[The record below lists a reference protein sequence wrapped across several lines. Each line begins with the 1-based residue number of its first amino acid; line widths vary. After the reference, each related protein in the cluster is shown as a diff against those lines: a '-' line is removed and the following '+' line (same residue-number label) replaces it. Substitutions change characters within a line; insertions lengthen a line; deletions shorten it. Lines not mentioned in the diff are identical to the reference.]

1 MPIYFL
7 STNYSPEQSARI
19 ERRIREVIP
28 DLTRITNVEDVAR
41 NRSEGS
47 NDPVYVLFV
56 APAHDTDYLDRLVD
70 VAAHHREHIFFIL
83 ISDDISATDYK
94 RLVRTGGAEWV
105 SAAGPP
111 HEIIDI
117 IAKRRVRF
125 EAAPAAPT
133 AEPTVVAFAPS
144 AGGVGNATLVTE
156 IGVALKTGKATKDR
170 AICVVDLDFQTS
182 HVCDRLDIEPHLQI
196 REISSNPER
205 FDAHLS
211 ELFTTRHSSGL
222 DVFATPRTRFNVA
235 ELNVAALD
243 ALFDMIAARY
253 ELILVDLPVYWFPWT
268 TDILANADGVIV
280 TGINTIPGLRQISE
294 VLSNIRSARR
304 DSSQIAV
311 VINRY
316 EPALLGG
323 VTRRKHV
330 ESVLPDERIFYVRN
344 DTSTMSQSINTGTPL
359 ALNSAFRKVTK
370 EIGAIARFCAE
381 LKSIRAVSA

>member
-41 NRSEGS
+41 NKSERSS
-47 NDPVYVLFV
+47 DPVYVLFV
-56 APAHDTDYLDRLVD
+56 APAQDTGYLDRLVD
-70 VAAHHREHIFFIL
+70 VAAHYRERIFFIL

-105 SAAGPP
+105 SATGPP

-133 AEPTVVAFAPS
+133 AEPVVVAFVPS
-144 AGGVGNATLVTE
+144 AGGVGNTTLVTE
-156 IGVALKTGKATKDR
+156 IGVRLKTSKATKDHR
-170 AICVVDLDFQTS
+170 VCVVDLDFQTS
-182 HVCDRLDIEPHLQI
+182 HVCDHLDIEPHLQMQ
-196 REISSNPER
+196 EISSNPER
-205 FDAHLS
+205 FDSHLF

-222 DVFATPRTRFNVA
+222 DVFAAPRSRFNVA
-235 ELNVAALD
+235 DLNVGALD

-253 ELILVDLPVYWFPWT
+253 DLILVDLPVYWFPWT
-268 TDILANADGVIV
+268 TDILANADGMIV
-280 TGINTIPGLRQISE
+280 TGVNTIPSLRQISE
-294 VLSNIRSARR
+294 VLSTVRSTRR

-311 VINRY
+311 VINRC
-316 EPALLGG
+316 ELQLLGG
-323 VTRRKHV
+323 VVHRKHV
-330 ESVLPDERIFYVRN
+330 ESVLPNERIFYVRN
-344 DTSTMSQSINTGTPL
+344 DASTTSESINTGAPM
-359 ALNSAFRKVTK
+359 AVSNAVRKVTK
-370 EIGAIARFCAE
+370 EIGAIALFCAD
-381 LKSIRAVSA
+381 LKSIRTASA